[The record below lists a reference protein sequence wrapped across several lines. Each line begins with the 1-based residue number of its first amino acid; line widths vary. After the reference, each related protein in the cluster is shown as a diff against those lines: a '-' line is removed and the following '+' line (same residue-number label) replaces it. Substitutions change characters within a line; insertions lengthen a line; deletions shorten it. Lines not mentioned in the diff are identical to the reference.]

1 MKRFQ
6 RPRYALLGRIILF
19 LIVFGA
25 AFLLQMGISQYQSR
39 YIMKPMEERTEN
51 IQTISQFLDSVEDC
65 MAALGEYRWDY
76 GDTDALINNLQNYLV
91 TASGHIKEIHTEIR
105 EVSEE
110 YYLLANAVHTT
121 YQGLYDIIGEIMLYL
136 TDDRS
141 VDASQVYYS
150 RATPCGTY
158 LLQYTRQ
165 LLEQAIHDNHDAF
178 ADLEAT
184 NKQMERFR
192 SLVTVLSVVAA
203 CVMVV
208 SLIFLLCSVLQLS
221 RASEQISQGQLDAP
235 DVDESRKDEMGHLA
249 KTFNEMKRSMKRQ
262 VELLS
267 ERNEMERELH
277 TKETEALE
285 LQALVER
292 EKLQQLRS
300 QINPHFLFN
309 TLNVIMYN
317 ARQES
322 AEKTCA
328 LLDSLSQMF
337 RYALGDN
344 EALAPLSREVQI
356 VNEFYSLYRARF
368 GDRIQLQW
376 NIDPEIELTE
386 TLLPSFLI
394 QPLVEN
400 AFQHGLAPKE
410 EGGKVEV
417 EVSIQNGFLCISVR
431 DDGMGMTQQALE
443 QLKEHLQ
450 KPSPTGEHIGVYNV
464 AARLRLAGEAY
475 GLEIRSEPDVGTDAV
490 MRLPLTTVE
499 EREVEEDEASDR
511 G

>member
-1 MKRFQ
+1 MKHFR
-6 RPRYALLGRIILF
+6 RSRYTLLGRIILF
-19 LIVFGA
+19 LTVFAA
-25 AFLLQMGISQYQSR
+25 AFLLQMGIGQYQSR

-51 IQTISQFLDSVEDC
+51 IQAISQFLDSVEGC

-76 GDTDALINNLQNYLV
+76 GDADTLINNLQDSLAM
-91 TASGHIKEIHTEIR
+91 ASRHIGDIHTEIR
-105 EVSEE
+105 MVSEE

-121 YQGLYDIIGEIMLYL
+121 YEGLDSIVSEITLCL
-136 TDDRS
+136 ADNRS
-141 VDASQVYYS
+141 VDASQIYYD

-184 NKQMERFR
+184 NEQMEHLR
-192 SLVTVLSVVAA
+192 SLVTVLSVAAA

-208 SLIFLLCSVLQLS
+208 SLIFLLRSVLQLS
-221 RASEQISQGQLDAP
+221 RASEQISRGQLDAP
-235 DVDESRKDEMGHLA
+235 DVDESRKDEIGHLA
-249 KTFNEMKRSMKRQ
+249 RTFNEMKHSMKRQ
-262 VELLS
+262 VELLNKN
-267 ERNEMERELH
+267 NEMERELH
-277 TKETEALE
+277 AKQTEALE

-376 NIDPEIELTE
+376 HIDPEIELTE
-386 TLLPSFLI
+386 VLLPSFLI

-410 EGGKVEV
+410 EGGTVDVEI
-417 EVSIQNGFLCISVR
+417 SIQDGFLHISVR
-431 DDGMGMTQQALE
+431 DDGIGMTPQALE

-450 KPSPTGEHIGVYNV
+450 RPSPTGEHIGVYNV

-475 GLEIRSEPDVGTDAV
+475 GLEIQSEPDVGTNAV
-490 MRLPLTTVE
+490 MRLPLMTVE
-499 EREVEEDEASDR
+499 EREMDEDEASDR